1 VGDGWLKIVLDFRSR
16 RLLKNIQAP
25 MIKASSRIAPKIDP
39 TTMPA
44 IAPAESAACEW
55 DDGAVEFDVAV
66 EEGKML
72 PIEVVNGK
80 CTF

>member
-1 VGDGWLKIVLDFRSR
+1 V
-16 RLLKNIQAP
+16 
-25 MIKASSRIAPKIDP
+25 
-39 TTMPA
+39 
-44 IAPAESAACEW
+44 ESAACEW
-55 DDGAVEFDVAV
+55 DDGTVEFDVAV